1 MASWTDTNITGFTP
15 YQNEVPINALIDEGQ
30 RKQMQFD
37 SNIQRIQGQVDTI
50 ASLPIVKEQGKQYLQ
65 AKLGQLKSTLSTSVA
80 SDFSDSRLINQI
92 GGLTREIGTDPIIQN
107 QVQGTMNY
115 QKMQAD
121 VEQAKK
127 DGKYS
132 IENEWDVAHQAA
144 DWLNDGDLKSSFN
157 AKYTP
162 YIDVY
167 KKAGEVLKN
176 LHESGNAS
184 QMPFV
189 VDPKTGKI
197 DYTKTAAATL
207 EQGIEGVSG
216 ETIRNALRG
225 ALNEGDLNQ
234 LAISGKYQFKNYTPQ
249 DLINHSREKYNDKSR
264 EIDGDIEKLKTIA
277 KLNENV
283 PAVYNKT
290 MERIKELTLYKEG
303 DNVNGIPSALKQQQ
317 ENEERAILA
326 NPDGAKAEIYKNGF
340 IDQFSSGYSWE
351 KKYTK
356 YVKNEIKAQENWEKE
371 YGIQAANL
379 NLAQRKEA
387 FAEKSWGMDYDL
399 KLKKFYLE
407 NNPNGLPPFTV
418 GGLAVDGVDSV
429 SKLEQSVTDANVQY
443 DGVLKDIAKSEKLT
457 PAQTQAVVDEYNR
470 TGKLS
475 INNEK
480 FLIPL
485 RDALNKKR
493 DADVIAMSLQ
503 DKRKEAEND
512 PSVKSQNQS
521 MDEQLKQR
529 GNINFHINGENIT
542 FTPKEFLSFLNKE
555 QEVSKSVPGPGGT
568 ANYSYREVSPT
579 NLSLKE
585 RKLYE
590 SLKGSRYGAGIIK
603 QNDLSKAVDNY
614 AKSYFDLKSQNRDV
628 SNKIEDLYLQK
639 ALPLAG
645 KYAPTTFAWLAG
657 KSEEQNIRGEIA
669 SLFTNRALTDRGGN
683 AGGDPEEIM
692 SILTDKTG
700 KNAKVGVQVVGN
712 DTYLIVTPEGK
723 TESQTLKLTDLEAQ
737 QIRQRIGIPANA
749 VTRFDE
755 RVAAG
760 DGQTNPHNI
769 PELSFYQKEDFSN
782 IHNSEIR
789 ADATKVSGLT
799 DGYGLTFRVMLPSGW
814 KSFPLSS
821 VAPGKYLNK
830 EQAEQYIHSLTIDDV
845 KQLASLALPQYI
857 GEIKTLK

>member
-1 MASWTDTNITGFTP
+1 MASFTDSQTSFTE
-15 YQNEVPINALIDEGQ
+15 YQSEVPVQALIDNSLIKQ
-30 RKQMQFD
+30 REFD
-37 SNIQRIQGQVDTI
+37 AGVAQVQQQVDSI
-50 ASLPIVKEQGKQYLQ
+50 AALPIVKQQGKEYLQ

-80 SDFSDSRLINQI
+80 SDFSDQRLINQI
-92 GGLTREIGTDPIIQN
+92 GGLTKQIGTDPIIQG
-107 QVQGTMNY
+107 QVQSSLNY
-115 QKMQAD
+115 QQISKD

-127 DGKYS
+127 DGKYG
-132 IENEWDVAHQAA
+132 IENEWDVASKASN
-144 DWLNDGDLKSSFN
+144 WLQDGDLKSTFSD
-157 AKYTP
+157 KYTP
-162 YIDVY
+162 YVDVY
-167 KKAGEVLKN
+167 KKAGDVFKA
-176 LHESGNAS
+176 LHESGKVE
-184 QMPFV
+184 QIPWV
-189 VDPKTGKI
+189 VGTDGKI
-197 DYTKTAAATL
+197 DYSRTAAATL
-207 EQGIEGVSG
+207 EKGIEGVSG

-225 ALNEGDLNQ
+225 ALNEEDLNQ
-234 LAISGKYQFKNYTPQ
+234 LSISGRYQFRNVTPEQ
-249 DLINHSREKYNDKSR
+249 LLEHSNQKWEDKRAS
-264 EIDGDIEKLKTIA
+264 IDADIKQLKTIA
-277 KLNENV
+277 TLNTNN
-283 PAVYNKT
+283 PALYNKAID
-290 MERIKELTLYKEG
+290 RIRELTLYKNG
-303 DNVNGIPSALKQQQ
+303 DGVKGIPSQLKAEQDA
-317 ENEERAILA
+317 ELSSILS
-326 NPDGAKAEIYKNGF
+326 NPEAAKAEIYKNGF
-340 IDQFSSGYSWE
+340 IDQFSSAFSWE
-351 KKYTK
+351 KSYTK

-379 NLAQRKEA
+379 NLAQRREA

-399 KLKKFYLE
+399 KLKEFYLK

-418 GGLAVDGVDSV
+418 GGMAVDGVDSV
-429 SKLEQSVTDANVQY
+429 SKLEQSVTEANTQY
-443 DGVLKDIAKSEKLT
+443 EGVIRDIVKSEKIT
-457 PAQTQAVVDEYNR
+457 PAQAQAVVDEYNR

-480 FLIPL
+480 FLFPV

-512 PSVKSQNQS
+512 PSVKAQNQS
-521 MDEQLKQR
+521 LEEQLKQR
-529 GNINFHINGENIT
+529 GNINFHINGENVT

-555 QEVSKSVPGPGGT
+555 QETIKSVQGPGGV
-568 ANYSYREVSPT
+568 AIYSYKEVSPT
-579 NLSLKE
+579 NLSAKE
-585 RKLYE
+585 KKLYE

-603 QNDLSKAVDNY
+603 ENTFSKAVDKY

-628 SNKIEDLYLQK
+628 SKKIEELYLQK
-639 ALPLAG
+639 AMPLAG

-657 KSEEQNIRGEIA
+657 KAEEQNIRGEIA
-669 SLFTNRALTDRGGN
+669 SLFTNRALTDGGGN
-683 AGGDPEEIM
+683 AGGDPEKIM

-700 KNAKVGVQVVGN
+700 KNAKVGVQVSGN

-737 QIRQRIGIPANA
+737 QIKQRVGIPSNA

-755 RVAAG
+755 RIAAG

-782 IHNSEIR
+782 IQNSEVR
-789 ADATKVSGLT
+789 ADATRVSGLS

-830 EQAEQYIHSLTIDDV
+830 EQAEQYIRSLTIDDV
-845 KQLASLALPQYI
+845 KQLATLALPQYI